1 MLFPGDPVKT
11 SDSDVDIDSNDNDR
25 SPASD
30 HSDIDMIVPTNLSD
44 EKNSL

>member
-11 SDSDVDIDSNDNDR
+11 SDSDADSNDSDR
-25 SPASD
+25 SPSAPD
-30 HSDIDMIVPTNLSD
+30 YSDIDMIVSTNVSD